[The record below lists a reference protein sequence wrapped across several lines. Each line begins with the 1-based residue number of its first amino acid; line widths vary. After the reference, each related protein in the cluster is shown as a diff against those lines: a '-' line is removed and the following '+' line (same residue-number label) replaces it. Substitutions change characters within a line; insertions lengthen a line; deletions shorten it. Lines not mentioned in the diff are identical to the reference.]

1 MASSPSPAAVLAVLA
16 IWLALLCAAGIVPA
30 AAQSCGCQPGLCC
43 SKYGYCGTTSA
54 YCGEGCQSGPCTG
67 GGGGGPGPGASVAS
81 VVTAAFFSGIK
92 SHAGPG
98 CEGTAFYTRAAFL
111 SAVTSYPNFATGADG
126 RREIAAFFAHVAHE
140 TGRKLADPRH
150 TTHRMRG
157 LQYIHDEVS

>member
-16 IWLALLCAAGIVPA
+16 IWLALLCAAGVVPA

-54 YCGEGCQSGPCTG
+54 YCGQGCQSGPCAGGGGSG
-67 GGGGGPGPGASVAS
+67 GGGGVGAPVAS

-140 TGRKLADPRH
+140 TGRKSPDPRH
-150 TTHRMRG
+150 HLMMQR
-157 LQYIHDEVS
+157 